1 MKKSHPIWHN
11 FLLYIVFIFYIVI
24 LVAILFRAKHAVRVV
39 KLVPFGTIIDFLSR
53 DAVSYI
59 FIISNLLGNVVLFI
73 PLGIYLELFNPD
85 KEMKVNVFWGFLVS
99 LIVEIIQYIG
109 KLGVG
114 DIDDVILNS
123 LGGYIGVVI
132 YRKLLLKYKEK
143 EKVKNIIEIMA
154 LITAIIS
161 FPILMYYRKKI

>member
-1 MKKSHPIWHN
+1 M
-11 FLLYIVFIFYIVI
+11 
-24 LVAILFRAKHAVRVV
+24 
-39 KLVPFGTIIDFLSR
+39 
-53 DAVSYI
+53 
-59 FIISNLLGNVVLFI
+59 
-73 PLGIYLELFNPD
+73 
-85 KEMKVNVFWGFLVS
+85 VS
-99 LIVEIIQYIG
+99 LIVEIIQYIA